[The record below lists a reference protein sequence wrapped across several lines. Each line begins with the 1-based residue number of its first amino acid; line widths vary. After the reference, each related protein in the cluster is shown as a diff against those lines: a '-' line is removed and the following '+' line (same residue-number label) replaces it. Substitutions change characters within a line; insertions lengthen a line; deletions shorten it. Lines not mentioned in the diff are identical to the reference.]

1 MYSCPMA
8 YATFCLADQ
17 LNALI
22 TASKQASKH
31 PAAAGICLLV
41 KFSLS
46 LCAEMSDYH
55 DGIDFILYFN
65 FKNKTME
72 L

>member
-8 YATFCLADQ
+8 YATFYLADQ

-22 TASKQASKH
+22 TASKH

-41 KFSLS
+41 KFSLGF
-46 LCAEMSDYH
+46 CGEMPVYH
-55 DGIDFILYFN
+55 GGIDFILYFN
-65 FKNKTME
+65 CKNKTLE

>member
-8 YATFCLADQ
+8 YPTFCLADQ

-22 TASKQASKH
+22 TASKH

>member
-41 KFSLS
+41 KFSLGFCGELS
-46 LCAEMSDYH
+46 VYH
-55 DGIDFILYFN
+55 GDIDFILYFN
-65 FKNKTME
+65 CKNKTLE

>member
-22 TASKQASKH
+22 TASKH